1 MENEKFTCFRLF
13 YEIGKSIQD
22 NETRLKYYD
31 ALMEYWLNWTKP
43 TDPIINSLLV
53 WPMYSIDK
61 STAIRT
67 KKNDNISKSMKG
79 NQNAVK
85 NFEKVSK
92 QLKTVWNSLEQIKT
106 VKTDRSIEDNNIILN
121 NNILTTTPQSDKK
134 KEIKKL
140 SIPSVN
146 ELVEAYELD
155 TDLHGLFNQ
164 RWYTDEWAIEEW
176 INYKQS
182 WTKMTNWKKVSPYT
196 SVRSCLTQLR
206 KYAKVVS
213 PDRLR
218 PDIWPRF
225 RLAVD
230 KAIMKRDGIYWNDTY
245 EKEYLDSKDL
255 KQVEQDFTI

>member
-1 MENEKFTCFRLF
+1 MSEKTYFKCYELF
-13 YEIGKSIQD
+13 YRIGK
-22 NETRLKYYD
+22 ELPVELKAQYYD
-31 ALMEYWLNWTKP
+31 ALMEYGLNGNLP
-43 TDPIINSLLV
+43 TDPVILSLLQ
-53 WPMYSIDK
+53 WPIYSIQKTEEQRKQK
-61 STAIRT
+61 SEYMIWN
-67 KKNDNISKSMKG
+67 K
-79 NQNAVK
+79 NAVK
-85 NFEKVSK
+85 NFENISK
-92 QLKTVWNSLEQIKT
+92 QRITENNREKHIERIK
-106 VKTDRSIEDNNIILN
+106 KDIEIKENIIKE
-121 NNILTTTPQSDKK
+121 KK
-134 KEIKKL
+134 SSVCSSKL
-140 SIPSVN
+140 SIPSSSD
-146 ELVEAYELD
+146 LVQAYELD

>member
-22 NETRLKYYD
+22 NETRLKYYE

-92 QLKTVWNSLEQIKT
+92 QLKTVWNSWEQIKT

-121 NNILTTTPQSDKK
+121 NNILTTTPQTDKK
-134 KEIKKL
+134 KEKKKL
-140 SIPSVN
+140 SIPSVI
-146 ELVEAYELD
+146 ELVEAYKADKELRE
-155 TDLHGLFNQ
+155 LFNQ
-164 RWYTDEWAIEEW
+164 RNYTDEWAIEERAT
-176 INYKQS
+176 YKQS
-182 WTKMTNWKKVSPYT
+182 WEKMTNGKKVSPYT
-196 SVRSCLTQLR
+196 STRSFLTQLR
-206 KYAKVVS
+206 KYALTVS
-213 PDRLR
+213 PWTKRA
-218 PDIWPRF
+218 DIWPRF

-230 KAIMKRDGIYWNDTY
+230 KALMKRDGIYWNDTY
-245 EKEYLDSKDL
+245 EKEYLEL
-255 KQVEQDFTI
+255 KSLQNEDFII

>member
-1 MENEKFTCFRLF
+1 M
-13 YEIGKSIQD
+13 
-22 NETRLKYYD
+22 
-31 ALMEYWLNWTKP
+31 
-43 TDPIINSLLV
+43 
-53 WPMYSIDK
+53 
-61 STAIRT
+61 
-67 KKNDNISKSMKG
+67 
-79 NQNAVK
+79 
-85 NFEKVSK
+85 
-92 QLKTVWNSLEQIKT
+92 
-106 VKTDRSIEDNNIILN
+106 
-121 NNILTTTPQSDKK
+121 KK
-134 KEIKKL
+134 KERELLLRLDYEIDLEEMTAEQCKQWLEWMFYYRRTWEILENIDSEVRKTLKHQIREREEDKSSYYEVCEKRRKAVETRRNKEKEKWIQENTNVYKCIQSNTSDTNSNINKKENIIKEKKSSVCSSKL
-140 SIPSVN
+140 SIPTSAD
-146 ELVEAYELD
+146 LVQAYELD

>member
-1 MENEKFTCFRLF
+1 M
-13 YEIGKSIQD
+13 
-22 NETRLKYYD
+22 
-31 ALMEYWLNWTKP
+31 
-43 TDPIINSLLV
+43 
-53 WPMYSIDK
+53 
-61 STAIRT
+61 
-67 KKNDNISKSMKG
+67 
-79 NQNAVK
+79 
-85 NFEKVSK
+85 
-92 QLKTVWNSLEQIKT
+92 
-106 VKTDRSIEDNNIILN
+106 
-121 NNILTTTPQSDKK
+121 KK
-134 KEIKKL
+134 KERELLLRLDYEIDLEEMTAEQCKQWLEWMFYYRRTWEILENIDSEVRKTLKHQIREREEDKSSYYEVCEKRRKAVETRRNKEKEKWIQENTNVYKCIQSNTNDTNSNSKCNSNINIKENIIKEKKSSVSSSKL
-140 SIPSVN
+140 SIPTSSD
-146 ELVEAYELD
+146 LVQAYELD